1 MPSFIERKVS
11 YKVTFPASP
20 DFSMYLA
27 TAELTQ
33 KEESHDMLTLYFKGT
48 LTRHS
53 TLPVKKGDPVKFVWK
68 SELDTSTFIGFVHT
82 IEKIKT
88 TGNVF
93 TKVTCINNSTLL
105 KKSSRKVHKNKTADS
120 VVKKIGSELN
130 LTVTSSNHPLTHS
143 RIAQAGQSY
152 WQVLRQLSKQTGFA
166 LRAENTEI
174 IFKSKEKII
183 KDKSSTAPVFV
194 SFNNAPSGSQGA
206 QSILTFNALESDIA
220 PEGGQGDAG
229 MIIYGTNGTKYTF
242 DSEYSLNGTDGEV
255 FPIEDWNNNYGVEID
270 RTVDGLV
277 KPSVNTAGLL
287 PTPDK
292 TFNIVDYGAKPSK
305 DCTVSI
311 KNAIEAARVYINSN
325 PTKKVWVYI
334 PKGTWNINTPSK
346 GKLKVCSNL
355 VIKCETGAIIKNHGT
370 SYLLSTNNTD
380 YTMTGYNG
388 PTNVTIDGGVW
399 DAMLGAKGMTFI
411 HQDGL
416 TLQNLTIKDHAG
428 NGHAIEINSSKN
440 VTISN
445 CSVLGVKND
454 GGGKS
459 ARDWDEAIQID
470 FAWTGSTANS
480 GNDGTN
486 CQNVTIDGGVW
497 DAMLGAKGMTFI
509 HQDGLTLQNLTIKDH
524 AGNGHA
530 IEINSS
536 KNVTISNCSVLGVK
550 NDGGGKSAR
559 DWDEAIQIDFAWTG
573 STANSGNDGTNCQ
586 NVTITNCTIGPSG
599 TSGSAN
605 WPRAIGGHQAR
616 AAVSR
621 HTNINI
627 LNNTIVGCNSTLGGA
642 IRVYNMR
649 NVLIQGNNLSKC
661 YRAINGYITTESW
674 GGTNYDLTL
683 DNIQIKNNI
692 IDNCGAWKTH
702 ANDSTANPAIELNV
716 GSGSGSFSGVTISGN
731 KITNHH
737 GDYGIKV
744 TDSTGVS
751 ITGNT
756 VPDRHC
762 VGTKTDMIS
771 TTSGTVSG
779 NTPNNS

>member
-1 MPSFIERKVS
+1 MPSFIERTVS
-11 YKVTFPASP
+11 YKITFPASP

-27 TAELTQ
+27 TAELVQ

-48 LTRHS
+48 LTHHS
-53 TLPVKKGDPVKFVWK
+53 TLPVKKSDPVKFVWK
-68 SELDTSTFIGFVHT
+68 SGVDTSTFIGFVHA

-93 TKVTCINNSTLL
+93 TKVTCINNSALL

-120 VVKKIGSELN
+120 IAKTIASELKF
-130 LTVTSSNHPLTHS
+130 TVDSSIHPLTHS

-152 WQVLRQLSKQTGFA
+152 WQILRQLAKQTGFA

-183 KDKSSTAPVFV
+183 KDKSGTAPIFV
-194 SFNNAPSGSQGA
+194 SFNAAPSGAQGL
-206 QSILTFNALESDIA
+206 QSLLTFNALESDLA

-242 DSEYSLNGTDGEV
+242 DSEYSLTGTDGEV
-255 FPIEDWNNNYGVEID
+255 FPIDGWNSNYGVEID
-270 RTVDGLV
+270 TTVDGLV
-277 KPSVNTAGLL
+277 RPNVNTSGSL
-287 PTPDK
+287 PTPNK
-292 TFNIVDYGAKPSK
+292 TFNIVDYGATTTA

-311 KNAIEAARVYINSN
+311 KNAIEAARVYINSH
-325 PTKKVWVYI
+325 PTEKVWVYI

-355 VIKCETGAIIKNHGT
+355 VIKCESGAVIRNHGT

-380 YTMTGYNG
+380 YTLTGYNG
-388 PTNVTIDGGVW
+388 PTNVIVDGGVW
-399 DAMLGAKGMTFI
+399 DSMLGGKGMTFV

-428 NGHAIEINSSKN
+428 DGHGIEINSSKN
-440 VTISN
+440 VVISN
-445 CSVLGVKND
+445 CSILGVRD
-454 GGGKS
+454 AGGGK
-459 ARDWDEAIQID
+459 APRDWDEAIQID
-470 FAWTGSTANS
+470 FAWTGSA
-480 GNDGTN
+480 
-486 CQNVTIDGGVW
+486 
-497 DAMLGAKGMTFI
+497 
-509 HQDGLTLQNLTIKDH
+509 
-524 AGNGHA
+524 
-530 IEINSS
+530 
-536 KNVTISNCSVLGVK
+536 
-550 NDGGGKSAR
+550 
-559 DWDEAIQIDFAWTG
+559 
-573 STANSGNDGTNCQ
+573 ANSGNDGTNCQ
-586 NVTITNCTIGPSG
+586 NVTITNCTIGASG
-599 TSGSAN
+599 TSGSTY
-605 WPRAIGGHQAR
+605 WPRAIGGHQAK
-616 AAVSR
+616 AAGNR
-621 HTNINI
+621 HTGINI

-642 IRVYNMR
+642 IRFYNMR

-661 YRAINGYITTESW
+661 YRAINGYITTENW
-674 GGTNYDLTL
+674 GGVGYDVTL
-683 DNIQIKNNI
+683 DNIQIKNNVI
-692 IDNCGAWKTH
+692 NSCGAWKSH
-702 ANDSTANPAIELNV
+702 SNDSTANPAIQLGV
-716 GSGSGSFSGVTISGN
+716 GSGSGSFSGVIISGN

-744 TDSTGVS
+744 ANSTGVS

-762 VGTKTDMIS
+762 VGTKTDMIT

>member
-194 SFNNAPSGSQGA
+194 SFNNAPSGAQGA

-242 DSEYSLNGTDGEV
+242 DSEYSLTGTDGEV
-255 FPIEDWNNNYGVEID
+255 FPIEGWNSNYGVEID

-277 KPSVNTAGLL
+277 KPSVNTAGSL

-486 CQNVTIDGGVW
+486 CQNVTI
-497 DAMLGAKGMTFI
+497 
-509 HQDGLTLQNLTIKDH
+509 
-524 AGNGHA
+524 
-530 IEINSS
+530 
-536 KNVTISNCSVLGVK
+536 
-550 NDGGGKSAR
+550 
-559 DWDEAIQIDFAWTG
+559 
-573 STANSGNDGTNCQ
+573 
-586 NVTITNCTIGPSG
+586 TNCTIGPSG

-616 AAVSR
+616 AAASR

-649 NVLIQGNNLSKC
+649 NVLIQGNSLSKC

-674 GGTNYDLTL
+674 GGTNYDITL

-692 IDNCGAWKTH
+692 INNCGAWKTH